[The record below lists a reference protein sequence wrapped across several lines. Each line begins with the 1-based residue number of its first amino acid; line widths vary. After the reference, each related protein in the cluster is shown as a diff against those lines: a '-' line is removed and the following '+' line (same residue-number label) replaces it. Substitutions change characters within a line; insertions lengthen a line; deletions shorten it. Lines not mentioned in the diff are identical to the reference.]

1 MIEPVRIDFPR
12 AKLPI
17 EPASE
22 SLYAISEVRLET
34 RVEAVVPDVLVEI
47 RGRKLAVEA
56 FVTHRV
62 EAEKIER

>member
-1 MIEPVRIDFPR
+1 MCINIIT
-12 AKLPI
+12 L
-17 EPASE
+17 E